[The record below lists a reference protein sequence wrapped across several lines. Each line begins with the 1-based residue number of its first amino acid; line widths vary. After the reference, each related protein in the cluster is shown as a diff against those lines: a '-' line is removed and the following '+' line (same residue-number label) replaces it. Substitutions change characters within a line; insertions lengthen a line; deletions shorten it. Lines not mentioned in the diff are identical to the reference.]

1 MMALAARA
9 ALVLGFLS
17 AAVMQS
23 EAFMK
28 VNIELD
34 MTPDEARR
42 LMGLP
47 DVAAMQERMA
57 AEIEKRMKAA
67 LNTSDPQAMLKAW
80 FPMGG
85 EPLEQFQRFWDRAK
99 AGAAKNAKR

>member
-1 MMALAARA
+1 
-9 ALVLGFLS
+9 
-17 AAVMQS
+17 
-23 EAFMK
+23 MK

-34 MTPDEARR
+34 MTPEEARR

-57 AEIEKRMKAA
+57 KEIERRMKEA
-67 LNTSDPQAMLKAW
+67 LQSSDPAAMLKAW

-85 EPLEQFQRFWDRAK
+85 DALQQFQTFWESAK
-99 AGAAKNAKR
+99 PKPAKR

>member
-1 MMALAARA
+1 
-9 ALVLGFLS
+9 
-17 AAVMQS
+17 
-23 EAFMK
+23 MK

-57 AEIEKRMKAA
+57 AALEARMKAA
-67 LNTSDPQAMLKAW
+67 MEAADPAAMMKTW
-80 FPMGG
+80 FGG
-85 EPLEQFQRFWDRAK
+85 DGMEQFQRFWAE
-99 AGAAKNAKR
+99 AAKPKKR

>member
-1 MMALAARA
+1 
-9 ALVLGFLS
+9 
-17 AAVMQS
+17 MQS

-47 DVAAMQERMA
+47 DVSAMQERMA
-57 AEIEKRMKAA
+57 ALIEQRMKAA
-67 LNTSDPQAMLKAW
+67 LDTSDPQAMLKAW

-85 EPLEQFQRFWDRAK
+85 EPMEQFQRFWD
-99 AGAAKNAKR
+99 AAKPKSAKR

>member
-1 MMALAARA
+1 
-9 ALVLGFLS
+9 
-17 AAVMQS
+17 MQS

-47 DVAAMQERMA
+47 DVSAMQERMA
-57 AEIEKRMKAA
+57 ALIEQRMKAA
-67 LNTSDPQAMLKAW
+67 LDTSDPQAMLKAW
-80 FPMGG
+80 FPG
-85 EPLEQFQRFWDRAK
+85 EPMEQFQRFWD
-99 AGAAKNAKR
+99 AAKPKSAKR